1 MAEQPLMKDYQ
12 TAESKIERQISLPF
26 REALKISTRNIT
38 IRFGRALITVAGT
51 FLGIAFLMSVFT
63 GSLILDAVH
72 RAEGTQA
79 DAGMA
84 ARQIWLVVMSL
95 LVCGVGITNSM
106 LMSVTERFR
115 EIGTMKCLGALDGFI
130 VRLYLIE
137 SALMGVIGSFAGAL
151 AGMLAMVLVYA
162 LKGGTAVLAGVRWL
176 ALDTA
181 KPDSVF
187 EYFVVSLVIGT
198 VISIVAAVPAA
209 SHAAKMPAAAALRT
223 EI

>member
-1 MAEQPLMKDYQ
+1 MKDYQ

-26 REALKISTRNIT
+26 REALKISLRNIT
-38 IRFGRALITVAGT
+38 IRFGRAMITAAGT

-63 GSLILDAVH
+63 GSMILDAVH
-72 RAEGTQA
+72 RAEGTPA
-79 DAGMA
+79 DVGMA

-151 AGMLAMVLVYA
+151 AGTLAMVLVYM
-162 LKGGTAVLAGVRWL
+162 LKGGTAVLVGVHWL
-176 ALDTA
+176 TLSTA

-187 EYFVVSLVIGT
+187 EYFVISLVIGT
-198 VISIVAAVPAA
+198 VISVVAAVPAA

>member
-1 MAEQPLMKDYQ
+1 
-12 TAESKIERQISLPF
+12 
-26 REALKISTRNIT
+26 
-38 IRFGRALITVAGT
+38 
-51 FLGIAFLMSVFT
+51 
-63 GSLILDAVH
+63 
-72 RAEGTQA
+72 
-79 DAGMA
+79 
-84 ARQIWLVVMSL
+84 MSL

-151 AGMLAMVLVYA
+151 AGTLAMGLVYM
-162 LKGGTAVLAGVRWL
+162 LKGGTAVLVGVHWL
-176 ALDTA
+176 TLSTA

-187 EYFVVSLVIGT
+187 EYFVISLVIGT
-198 VISIVAAVPAA
+198 VISVVAAVPAA

>member
-1 MAEQPLMKDYQ
+1 MAQQPLMKDYQ

-26 REALKISTRNIT
+26 REALKISLRNIT
-38 IRFGRALITVAGT
+38 IRFGRAMITAAGT

-63 GSLILDAVH
+63 GSMILDAVH
-72 RAEGTQA
+72 RAEGTPA
-79 DAGMA
+79 DVGMA

-151 AGMLAMVLVYA
+151 AG
-162 LKGGTAVLAGVRWL
+162 TAVLVGVHWL
-176 ALDTA
+176 TLSTA

-187 EYFVVSLVIGT
+187 EYFVISLVIGT
-198 VISIVAAVPAA
+198 VISVVAAVPAA